1 MLEGKRILVT
11 GGAGFIGSHIAE
23 RLCVE
28 NDVVVYDD
36 LSAGRESNL
45 SGFDGKV
52 DFVRGDV
59 RDSDALGEAVR
70 GVNVAFHC
78 AARVSVTESVED
90 PIGTSKVNVGG
101 TLRLLWESKKAGV
114 ERVVFPS
121 SAAVYGSSPE
131 IPKREDMQPD
141 ADSPYAASKIVGE
154 QYCRLFT
161 KVYDLPTV
169 ILRCFNVYGPRQDVS
184 SPYASVIPR
193 FVTAIAKGDRPQ
205 VFGDGKQT
213 RDFVYVEDVVD
224 AFTLAAT
231 TTGTEGETFNVASG
245 EGTSILDLI
254 DHVAG
259 IIGSKAVP
267 EFLPERPGDV
277 KHSLADVSRAGSKL
291 GFAPRVGH
299 EEGLRRTV
307 DHFMSLH

>member
-23 RLCVE
+23 RLCE
-28 NDVVVYDD
+28 NNDVVVYDD

-59 RDSDALGEAVR
+59 RDSNALGEAVR

-90 PIGTSKVNVGG
+90 PLGTSKVNIGG

-169 ILRCFNVYGPRQDVS
+169 ILRCFNVYGPRQDES

-193 FVTAIAKGDRPQ
+193 FVTAIASGDRPQ
-205 VFGDGKQT
+205 VVGDGKQT

-224 AFTLAAT
+224 AFALAAT
-231 TTGTEGETFNVASG
+231 ATGAEGETFNVASG
-245 EGTSILDLI
+245 EGTSVLELLDQ
-254 DHVAG
+254 VSG
-259 IIGSKAVP
+259 IIGSRTVP

-277 KHSLADVSRAGSKL
+277 KHSLASVSRARSNL
-291 GFAPRVGH
+291 GFAPRVGI

-307 DHFMSLH
+307 DYFMSLH

>member
-23 RLCVE
+23 RLCE
-28 NDVVVYDD
+28 DNEVVVYDD

-90 PIGTSKVNVGG
+90 PIGTSKVNIGG

-169 ILRCFNVYGPRQDVS
+169 ILRCFNVYGPRQDIS

-193 FVTAIAKGDRPQ
+193 FVTAIARGDRPQ

-213 RDFVYVEDVVD
+213 RDFIYVEDVVD

-231 TTGTEGETFNVASG
+231 ATGAEGETFNVASG
-245 EGTSILDLI
+245 EGTSVLELLER
-254 DHVAG
+254 VSG
-259 IIGSKAVP
+259 IVGSKTEP
-267 EFLPERPGDV
+267 EFLAERPGDV

-291 GFAPRVGH
+291 GFAPRVGI

-307 DHFMSLH
+307 DYFMSLQ

>member
-23 RLCVE
+23 RLCE
-28 NDVVVYDD
+28 NNDVVVYDD

-59 RDSDALGEAVR
+59 RDSNALGEAVR
-70 GVNVAFHC
+70 GVNVAYHC

-90 PIGTSKVNVGG
+90 PLGTSKVNIGG

-169 ILRCFNVYGPRQDVS
+169 ILRCFNVYGPRQDES
-184 SPYASVIPR
+184 SPYSSVIPR
-193 FVTAIAKGDRPQ
+193 FVTAIASGDRPH

-224 AFTLAAT
+224 AFALAAT
-231 TTGTEGETFNVASG
+231 ATGAEGETFNVASG
-245 EGTSILDLI
+245 EGTSVLELLDRVSEI
-254 DHVAG
+254 TG
-259 IIGSKAVP
+259 ERPEP

-291 GFAPRVGH
+291 GFAPRVGI

-307 DHFMSLH
+307 DYFMSLR

>member
-28 NDVVVYDD
+28 NEVVVYDD

-45 SGFDGKV
+45 SGFDRKI

-90 PIGTSKVNVGG
+90 PLGTSKVNIGG

-169 ILRCFNVYGPRQDVS
+169 ILRCFNVYGPRQDIS

-193 FVTAIAKGDRPQ
+193 FVTAIAKGESPQ

-213 RDFVYVEDVVD
+213 RDFIYVEDVVD

-231 TTGTEGETFNVASG
+231 ATGAEGETFNVASG
-245 EGTSILDLI
+245 EGTSVLELLER
-254 DHVAG
+254 VSG
-259 IIGSKAVP
+259 IVGGTTEP
-267 EFLPERPGDV
+267 EFLAERPGDV
-277 KHSLADVSRAGSKL
+277 KHSLADVSRAGSKI
-291 GFAPRVGH
+291 GFAPRVGI
-299 EEGLRRTV
+299 EEGLRRTA
-307 DHFMSLH
+307 DYFMSLQ

>member
-90 PIGTSKVNVGG
+90 PIGTSKVNIGG

-169 ILRCFNVYGPRQDVS
+169 ILRCFNVYGPRQDIS

-193 FVTAIAKGDRPQ
+193 FVTAIARGDRPQ

-231 TTGTEGETFNVASG
+231 ATGAEGETFNVASG
-245 EGTSILDLI
+245 EGTSVLELLER
-254 DHVAG
+254 VSG
-259 IIGSKAVP
+259 IIGGKTEP
-267 EFLPERPGDV
+267 EFLAERPGDV
-277 KHSLADVSRAGSKL
+277 RHSLADVSRAGSKL
-291 GFAPRVGH
+291 GFAPRVGI
-299 EEGLRRTV
+299 EEGLRGTV
-307 DHFMSLH
+307 DYFMSLH

>member
-28 NDVVVYDD
+28 NDVLVYDD

-90 PIGTSKVNVGG
+90 PIGTSKVNIGG
-101 TLRLLWESKKAGV
+101 TLRLMWESKKAGV

-169 ILRCFNVYGPRQDVS
+169 ILRCFNVYGPRQDIS

-193 FVTAIAKGDRPQ
+193 FVTAIARGDRPQ

-231 TTGTEGETFNVASG
+231 ATGAEGETFNVASG
-245 EGTSILDLI
+245 EGTSVLELLER
-254 DHVAG
+254 VSG
-259 IIGSKAVP
+259 IVGCTTEP
-267 EFLPERPGDV
+267 EFLAERPGDV
-277 KHSLADVSRAGSKL
+277 KHSLADVSRAGSKI
-291 GFAPRVGH
+291 GFAPRVGI
-299 EEGLRRTV
+299 EEGLRRTA
-307 DHFMSLH
+307 DYFMSLH

>member
-23 RLCVE
+23 RLCE
-28 NDVVVYDD
+28 DNDVVVYDD

-45 SGFDGKV
+45 SGFDGKI

-59 RDSDALGEAVR
+59 RDSDALGDAVR
-70 GVNVAFHC
+70 GVDIAYHC
-78 AARVSVTESVED
+78 AAKVSVPESLED
-90 PIGTSKVNVGG
+90 PIGTSKVNIGG

-114 ERVVFPS
+114 ERVIFPS

-131 IPKREDMQPD
+131 IPKREDMRTD

-161 KVYDLPTV
+161 KIYDLPTV
-169 ILRCFNVYGPRQDVS
+169 ILRCFNIYGPRQDVS

-193 FVTAIAKGDRPQ
+193 FVTAIVGGERPQ

-213 RDFVYVEDVVD
+213 RDFIYVEDVVD
-224 AFTLAAT
+224 VFALAAT
-231 TTGTEGETFNVASG
+231 ATGVEGEIINVASG
-245 EGTSILDLI
+245 EGTSVLELLDQLSEI
-254 DHVAG
+254 TG
-259 IIGSKAVP
+259 EKP
-267 EFLPERPGDV
+267 EPELLPERPGEV

-291 GFAPRVGH
+291 RFAPHVGL

-307 DHFMSLH
+307 DYFTKLR